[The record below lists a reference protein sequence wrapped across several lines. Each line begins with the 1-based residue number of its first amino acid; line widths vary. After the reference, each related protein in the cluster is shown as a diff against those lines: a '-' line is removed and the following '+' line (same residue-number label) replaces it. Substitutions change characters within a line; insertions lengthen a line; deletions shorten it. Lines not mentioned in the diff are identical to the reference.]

1 MREFQQAFI
10 NSFPD
15 RPFTVED
22 RIAFFYGAP
31 KVGKTY
37 YAMDHVKPD
46 YREDL
51 VQTNNLAPGEKQTL
65 GEYLFDSIPEPSEAQ
80 RDIWLRAYNES
91 AERRH
96 PSRSPVA
103 KAKAKERNRKA
114 AKAARKARRK

>member
-22 RIAFFYGAP
+22 RIAFFYGAR
-31 KVGKTY
+31 KVGKTF
-37 YAMDHVKPD
+37 YAMDHARPD

-51 VQTNNLAPGEKQTL
+51 VQTNNLAPGEV
-65 GEYLFDSIPEPSEAQ
+65 YDIDSATIA
-80 RDIWLRAYNES
+80 RDRYDDAMRDVWVRAYNES